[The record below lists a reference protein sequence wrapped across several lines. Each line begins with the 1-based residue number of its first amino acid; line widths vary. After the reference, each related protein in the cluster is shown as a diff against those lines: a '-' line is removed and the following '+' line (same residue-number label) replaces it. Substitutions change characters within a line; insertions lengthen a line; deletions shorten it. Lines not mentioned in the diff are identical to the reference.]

1 MSDQG
6 AGEQSPAGATG
17 RRCLGVTKR
26 GACHMPPL
34 TTSDF
39 CFNHD
44 PARAAERAEAR
55 KRGGRGRKRISR
67 LDVPDVLE
75 LREVEEIQALLE
87 RAAMDA
93 LQLDN
98 GVQRSRVLGY
108 LSGLALQALSVGSFE
123 ERLVALEGAAGQRRV
138 G

>member
-6 AGEQSPAGATG
+6 AGEQSPAELAR

-34 TTSDF
+34 TASDF

-44 PARAAERAEAR
+44 PARAPERAEAR
-55 KRGGRGRKRISR
+55 KRGGRGRKRVSR

-75 LREVEEIQALLE
+75 LRRVEEIQELVE

-108 LSGLALQALSVGSFE
+108 LSGLALQALSVGSIE
-123 ERLVALEGAAGQRRV
+123 ERLTALEAAARQQRAS
-138 G
+138 